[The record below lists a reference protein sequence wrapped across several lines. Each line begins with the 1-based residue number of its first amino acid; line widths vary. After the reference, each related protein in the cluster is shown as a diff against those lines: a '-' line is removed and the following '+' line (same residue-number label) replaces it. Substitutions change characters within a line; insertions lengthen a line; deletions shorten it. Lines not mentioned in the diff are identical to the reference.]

1 MLQPATFNFLTQ
13 LKANNNKEW
22 FDQNRKLYDTAK
34 ADVLQLMT
42 TLLIALE
49 QIDPAIAASNLKVKS
64 CIFRI
69 NRDIRFS
76 ADKTPYKTNFG
87 AWFNAGGKKSPS
99 AGYYLNIE
107 PDGSF
112 VAGGMYMPDSKVLA
126 TIRQE
131 IDYNL
136 AGFEQMLSEPGFKAY
151 FKGISKEETLVRPPK
166 GYQADNPA
174 IEYLKLKSFTA
185 SHSVSNGLLISP
197 DLSETTI
204 KAFTGLQPLVDF
216 LNRAL
221 GDEVSTTL
229 PSR

>member
-1 MLQPATFNFLTQ
+1 MLQPETFNFLNQ
-13 LKANNNKEW
+13 LRANNNKEW

-34 ADVLQLMT
+34 ADVLQLLNP
-42 TLLIALE
+42 LLTGLE
-49 QIDPAIAASNLKVKS
+49 QIDPAIAASQLKVKS

-76 ADKTPYKTNFG
+76 TDKSPYKTNFG
-87 AWFNAGGKKSPS
+87 AWFNVGGKKSPS
-99 AGYYLNIE
+99 AGYYFNIE
-107 PDGSF
+107 PNGSF
-112 VAGGMYMPDSKVLA
+112 VADGMYMPDSKVLA

-136 AGFEQMLSEPGFKAY
+136 TIFEEMLCTPSFDAY
-151 FKGISKEETLVRPPK
+151 FEDLSRAEALIRPPK

-185 SHSVSNGLLISP
+185 SHPLPDGLLTSP
-197 DLSETTI
+197 ELAETVV
-204 KAFTGLQPLVDF
+204 KAFAGLQPLVAF

-221 GDEVSTTL
+221 GDEVS
-229 PSR
+229 PP